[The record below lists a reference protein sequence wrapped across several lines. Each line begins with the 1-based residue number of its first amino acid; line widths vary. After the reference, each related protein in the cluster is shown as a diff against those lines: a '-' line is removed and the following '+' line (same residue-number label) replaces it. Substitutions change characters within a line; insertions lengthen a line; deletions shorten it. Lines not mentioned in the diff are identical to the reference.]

1 MDKVT
6 FAAVGDVFM
15 TRRLPEKRYKGFDE
29 LKALI
34 ESHDVKF
41 ANLEITVHRREGYPG
56 AFSGGTWAMTA
67 PEAMDDLKDYGFNIY
82 NAANN
87 HSMDYSHNGLLA
99 TMRHLTERDMN
110 FAGIGENL
118 GDASA
123 PAFVECPEGRVA
135 VVAASSSYHESWMAG
150 DSRPDMMGRPGLNHL
165 RNNTVFHVT
174 SEHMKA
180 LEEIAEATLIN
191 DQRNASIKEG
201 FAIKEDG
208 FMFGNYKFVEDEKE
222 YKETTVNKTDM
233 DRIIASIKD
242 AKLLSDYVCVSIHS
256 HQMGFARKDY
266 PADFLREFAH
276 KCIDAGAI
284 AILGHGP
291 HIMRGIEVYN
301 GGIIFYSLGDFLFQN
316 DTPSHEPSDFFTKY
330 SLGSSDRVGTALNKR
345 SKNNTIGLGV
355 NPEVWRSVVASFT
368 AENGKLTEVK
378 LHPIEM
384 GFDLPSYR
392 KGLPALSRDE
402 DTIRRMA
409 ELSSEFGTEISF
421 ENGVGIVKL

>member
-82 NAANN
+82 NTANN

-99 TMRHLTERDMN
+99 TMRHLRDRDMN

-123 PAFVECPEGRVA
+123 PAFVECSEGRVA

-165 RNNTVFHVT
+165 RNKAEFHVT
-174 SEHMKA
+174 AEHMKA
-180 LEEIAEATLIN
+180 LEEIAAATGIN
-191 DQRNASIKEG
+191 AEREKSIKSG
-201 FAIKEDG
+201 FAIAEDG
-208 FMFGNYKFVEDEKE
+208 FTFGTYKFVEDEKE
-222 YKETTVNKTDM
+222 YKTSYVNKTDM

-256 HQMGFARKDY
+256 HQLGKGRSDY
-266 PADFLREFAH
+266 PDDFLQEFAH

-291 HIMRGIEVYN
+291 HIMRGIELYN

-330 SLGSSDRVGTALNKR
+330 SLGSTDRVGTALNTR
-345 SKNNTIGLGV
+345 SKNNTRGLGT

-378 LHPIEM
+378 LYPIEM
-384 GFDLPSYR
+384 GFELPSYR

-402 DTIRRMA
+402 DTIKHMA